1 VEWSFDVEAEF
12 FVELTFTGFTL
23 PLISVNN
30 IKLLIDSSVLV
41 QDLNVLVL
49 NISIS
54 GDIHD
59 LTFLVSDEGTVNI
72 SEQLPP
78 S

>member
-30 IKLLIDSSVLV
+30 IELLIDSSVLV
-41 QDLNVLVL
+41 EDLNVLVL
-49 NISIS
+49 DISIS

-72 SEQLPP
+72 SEELPP